1 MLGKALAPR
10 AMASAMKA
18 TVLAHPVALL
28 RLVGIVEGISFLVL
42 LFVAM
47 PLKYLF
53 DYPAAVRLVGSIHG
67 LLFVGFGM
75 ALFRAHFE
83 RSWPMLRSAAVFG
96 ASLIPFGFLIIDRM
110 LHDEIADEAE
120 SDAPDAAT

>member
-1 MLGKALAPR
+1 MG
-10 AMASAMKA
+10 SAMKVSA
-18 TVLAHPVALL
+18 LAHPVALL
-28 RLVGIVEGISFLVL
+28 RLAGIIEGISFLLL

-53 DYPAAVRLVGSIHG
+53 DYPAAVRLVGSVHG

-83 RSWPMLRSAAVFG
+83 RSWPVLRSAAVFG
-96 ASLIPFGFLIIDRM
+96 ASLIPFGFLLIDRM
-110 LHDEIADEAE
+110 LRDEIASEAE
-120 SDAPDAAT
+120 IDAPPAAT